1 MKQHAF
7 RLAALLLCLALV
19 FSLGACG
26 GDPQEE
32 STNPSA
38 DESINSSVENTL
50 PAGESQT
57 QPDETDTQ
65 ATQSTEPSETAGE
78 QKESIT
84 AAEQAGSKTTQ
95 PVKTQQDSQPKTVA
109 EIVAYYN
116 KAANK
121 IKTDKPGFHKVN
133 VKNKFPGSSASLGI
147 IPITP
152 FLDMILGEE
161 TTDVKK
167 GQSSND
173 VFPAAG
179 FSWSSKLDPKYV
191 KSATCTKSGSSY
203 NIHITLKDETNP
215 QVGKGGY
222 GSCMSVIDKAGAQE
236 MMGTMLTIESITMQY
251 HDGYIKA
258 TIDIAT
264 GRITYAELYAASKME
279 NVKTNLATANL
290 DIESKDTFTN
300 FQW

>member
-38 DESINSSVENTL
+38 DESINSSAENTL

-65 ATQSTEPSETAGE
+65 AAQSTEPSETAGE

-121 IKTDKPGFHKVN
+121 IKTDKPGYTK
-133 VKNKFPGSSASLGI
+133 KYTMQQFPGSQATLGSAKVPNWLMNLISK
-147 IPITP
+147 
-152 FLDMILGEE
+152 DE
-161 TTDVKK
+161 TSTIKK
-167 GQSSND
+167 GNSSND
-173 VFPAAG
+173 IFPAAG
-179 FSWSSKLDPKYV
+179 FAWSSKLDPKYV

-203 NIHITLKDETNP
+203 KIHITLKDETNP

-236 MMGTMLTIESITMQY
+236 MVPLTIKSITMKY
-251 HDGYIKA
+251 HDGYITA
-258 TIDIAT
+258 TVDIKT
-264 GRITYAELYAASKME
+264 TQIISAELSASCKME
-279 NVKTNLATANL
+279 NMDTSLGTINADLQST
-290 DIESKDTFTN
+290 ETFTN

>member
-1 MKQHAF
+1 MKKHAF
-7 RLAALLLCLALV
+7 QLTALLLCLALV

-26 GDPQEE
+26 GDTEAD
-32 STNPSA
+32 STAPSA
-38 DESINSSVENTL
+38 NESINAPAESAQ
-50 PAGESQT
+50 PAGESET
-57 QPDETDTQ
+57 QPAESGTQAVQSSEPSEAIDQNEGTTAAKPDGGQ
-65 ATQSTEPSETAGE
+65 ATQPTKAP
-78 QKESIT
+78 
-84 AAEQAGSKTTQ
+84 
-95 PVKTQQDSQPKTVA
+95 QDSQPKTVA
-109 EIVAYYN
+109 DIVAYYN
-116 KAANK
+116 RAANK

-133 VKNKFPGSSASLGI
+133 VKNKFPGSTASLGI

-152 FLDMILGEE
+152 FLDVILGEE

-258 TIDIAT
+258 TVDIAT